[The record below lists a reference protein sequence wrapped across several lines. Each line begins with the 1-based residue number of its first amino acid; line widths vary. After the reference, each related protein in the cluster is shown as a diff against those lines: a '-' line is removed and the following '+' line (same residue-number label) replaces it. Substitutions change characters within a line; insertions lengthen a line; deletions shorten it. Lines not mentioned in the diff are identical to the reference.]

1 MTRRIFKLGNV
12 AKRAVASPAGFRGLR
27 NVAMIACLAG
37 MTMFLGCDKDKDK
50 GDYTIKYSPGTHS
63 SGEDYSQAKTK
74 GESVTLRGKT
84 YTRAGFTQTGW
95 SKKKEGTSKDYNLLQ
110 EYEDDAD
117 VNLFPFWVE
126 GDIDD
131 DKKYHLPTNVKFIKE
146 NEGYGTLS
154 TQTCIKI
161 GNNYHYIN
169 VISGLGS
176 EEYYIKYNNNGTWTQ
191 YQNFTYGGWE
201 DIGKFIDDRWVDT
214 YFLGFMSEEAWYV
227 DMKNAVKGGKET
239 IAGVSTD
246 IYTLASSGVV
256 LYHDPVT
263 GLFFKI
269 TTSKFR
275 YEVTSWD
282 KTVTS
287 FGITGLP

>member
-117 VNLFPFWVE
+117 VNLFP
-126 GDIDD
+126 
-131 DKKYHLPTNVKFIKE
+131 
-146 NEGYGTLS
+146 
-154 TQTCIKI
+154 
-161 GNNYHYIN
+161 
-169 VISGLGS
+169 
-176 EEYYIKYNNNGTWTQ
+176 
-191 YQNFTYGGWE
+191 
-201 DIGKFIDDRWVDT
+201 
-214 YFLGFMSEEAWYV
+214 
-227 DMKNAVKGGKET
+227 
-239 IAGVSTD
+239 
-246 IYTLASSGVV
+246 
-256 LYHDPVT
+256 
-263 GLFFKI
+263 
-269 TTSKFR
+269 
-275 YEVTSWD
+275 
-282 KTVTS
+282 
-287 FGITGLP
+287 